1 MTTIRQI
8 INEKEENTY
17 NGKWSINDEAIHRGY
32 NYSEDK
38 YEITQE
44 LMREGASLKAVL
56 KNAYQHGFLH
66 GFEHKFDDTNY
77 EQNHNAVEKFN
88 EEK

>member
-1 MTTIRQI
+1 MLVDLTQEDDGTITDASRVVPWTIQ
-8 INEKEENTY
+8 
-17 NGKWSINDEAIHRGY
+17 DEAIHRGY

-56 KNAYQHGFLH
+56 KQAYQEGFLH
-66 GFEHKFDDTNY
+66 GFQHKFDNTNY
-77 EQNHNAVEKFN
+77 EEK
-88 EEK
+88 